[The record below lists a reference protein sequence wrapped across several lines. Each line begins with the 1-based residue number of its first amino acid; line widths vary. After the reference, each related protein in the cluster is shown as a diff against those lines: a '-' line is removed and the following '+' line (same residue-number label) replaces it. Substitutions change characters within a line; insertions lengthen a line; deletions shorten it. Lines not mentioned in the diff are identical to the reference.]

1 MMNFWQF
8 GNDLYTGRRS
18 IDFIGRQ
25 RLWYTFSGF
34 LIVLAL
40 VGMFARALNFGIEF
54 SGGSEFRLIG
64 ITETINC
71 YY

>member
-1 MMNFWQF
+1 MINFSQF

-25 RLWYTFSGF
+25 RRWYTFSGI

-40 VGMFARALNFGIEF
+40 VGMFARGLNFGIE
-54 SGGSEFRLIG
+54 
-64 ITETINC
+64 
-71 YY
+71 